1 MAIRKNKKR
10 IDPRYFLNE
19 RAEYLP
25 SEMGKEAPVDF
36 LAQSI
41 IWSYLTNNNVNVPV
55 NAQEMMSML
64 SSPRGQE
71 TIEKYG
77 TTAQDTRLVSAIRD
91 WFRHATRQAQREEW
105 QSQQASG
112 QRVFRFVDRTD
123 TDYVQ
128 SVGIT
133 DDGKIVTLSSDER

>member
-19 RAEYLP
+19 RAEYLR

-36 LAQSI
+36 LVQSI
-41 IWSYLTNNNVNVPV
+41 IWSYLTNNNVNTPV

-77 TTAQDTRLVSAIRD
+77 TTAQDTRLVPAIRD
-91 WFRHATRQAQREEW
+91 WFRHATRQAVPEEW

-128 SVGIT
+128 SVGVT
-133 DDGKIVTLSSDER
+133 DDGKIVTLSSEER